1 MATPL
6 TKPIHRTVEIDG
18 ATFIASI
25 VPSDGDTPPS
35 FTLRRQRYKEANS
48 IPIANLLD
56 SPLKD
61 DDSIDSAKSM
71 NRDQYGRLNPECNPD
86 NAIYIT
92 ETDLAMWAIYSYPK
106 FAEALKEYKKLTA
119 NGKAARIVWEADGSI
134 TFEPYDLSE
143 TAD

>member
-35 FTLRRQRYKEANS
+35 FTLRQQRYKNANS
-48 IPIANLLD
+48 IPIASLLD
-56 SPLKD
+56 APLKD
-61 DDSIDSAKSM
+61 DGSIDSAKSM
-71 NRDQYGRLNPECNPD
+71 NSGYLNPECNPD
-86 NAIYIT
+86 NAIYIS
-92 ETDLAMWAIYSYPK
+92 ETDLAMWAVYSYPK
-106 FAEALKEYKKLTA
+106 FADALKEYRKLTA
-119 NGKAARIVWEADGSI
+119 NGKTARIVWGADGSI
-134 TFEPYDLSE
+134 TFESYDLSE

>member
-48 IPIANLLD
+48 IPIVNLLH
-56 SPLKD
+56 PIKD

-71 NRDQYGRLNPECNPD
+71 NRDQHGRLNPERNPD
-86 NAIYIT
+86 NATYID
-92 ETDLAMWAIYSYPK
+92 ESDLAMWAIYSYPK
-106 FAEALKEYKKLTA
+106 FAEALKEYEKLTA
-119 NGKAARIVWEADGSI
+119 NGKTAWIVWEADGSI